1 MSFYATANEP
11 LKKYIMITAEE
22 IKSFLEGNDPEE
34 HIVAI
39 EFDYQKDHIYKIKEV
54 PGKGKS
60 IVRDSLI
67 AFAWVGDLRGLNF
80 YQGSKALQKEAM
92 SKYGIVIEKL
102 RTDGNEQLEKG
113 LTFLVKS
120 LKGYRALSQFFRDGG
135 IDPWGEKAKDKFL
148 MLTPTEQFLISKE
161 KRLFKG
167 FDEYNDITRLVFDLE
182 TTSLEPKDGRIFM
195 IGIKTNNGYRKVIEC
210 SNEDEER
217 KGLVEFF
224 KIIDELKPSIISG
237 YNSANFD
244 WFWIHERCKML
255 HLDIKKVAKSLHGER
270 SITQKDSMLKL
281 GNEVEKFTQTQMWGY
296 NIIDIIHSVRRAQAI
311 NSSIK
316 EAGLKYIT
324 KFIDGEAKDRI
335 YIDHTKI
342 GPMYGE
348 KNEFWLNIEN
358 GNYKKVGTSEKI
370 DEVCERRS
378 DIYIKTTGDD
388 IVERY
393 LDDDLE
399 ETLLVDEEFNQGSF
413 LLASLLPTTYERV
426 STMGTATIWKLVMLA
441 WSYKNGLAIPAKKEK
456 RNFVGGLSRL
466 LKTGYSK
473 DVLKLDYSSLYPSIQ
488 LTHDVFPESDITGVM
503 KGLLSYFRDSR
514 IMYKNLAS
522 EYKSIDKKKAKSY
535 DTKQLPIKIF
545 INSLFGAL
553 SAPQVFP
560 WGDMDMGEKI
570 TCTGRQYLRQMLK
583 FFVKRGYTP
592 LVCDTDGM
600 NFSLPDGG
608 VEDRKYI
615 GRGLNW
621 LVKEGKE
628 YTGYDADVAEFNDRF
643 MRGTMGLDCDGTWDS
658 CINLARKNYATLE
671 HNGKVKLTG
680 NSIKSK
686 KMPKYIEIFLD
697 KGIKLLLNGNGQGFV
712 EWYYE
717 YIQRIFDQKIP
728 LMDIASKAR
737 IKQSI
742 DDYIKRSKTK
752 TKAGALMSRQ
762 AHMEL
767 AINEGLNV
775 NLGDVIYYVNNGSK
789 ASHGD
794 VQKVNKPNKGWNEEQ
809 ISLFFSNNEKS
820 DYKNKEQFLLNNG
833 WEKSW
838 SDNNWVRSDAKNK
851 EANTGIPTDLA
862 YRLASTDSVIQLN
875 CYRINPQELESNPG
889 LTGEYN
895 IQRAIAT
902 FNKRVEPLL
911 VVFKEEV
918 RDGLL
923 VKNPEDRPFFT
934 KDQGELING
943 VPFEEKDQ
951 DDIQKDLIDME
962 QGEVVFWENVG
973 INPQYIY
980 ELAEEGWEEYI

>member
-1 MSFYATANEP
+1 
-11 LKKYIMITAEE
+11 MITAEE

-92 SKYGIVIEKL
+92 TKYGIIIEKL
-102 RTDGNEQLEKG
+102 RTDGNEQLENG

-135 IDPWGEKAKDKFL
+135 IDPWNEKVKDKFL

-167 FDEYNDITRLVFDLE
+167 FEDYNDITRLVFDLE
-182 TTSLEPKDGRIFM
+182 TTSLEPRDGRIFM
-195 IGIKTNNGYRKVIEC
+195 IGIKTNKGYRKVIEC
-210 SNEDEER
+210 SNDDEER
-217 KGLVEFF
+217 KGIVEFF
-224 KIIDELKPSIISG
+224 KIIDEIKPSIISG

-244 WFWIHERCKML
+244 WYWIYERCKIL
-255 HLDIKKVAKSLHGER
+255 NLDIKKIAKSLHGER
-270 SITQKDSMLKL
+270 SITQKESILKL
-281 GNEVEKFTQTQMWGY
+281 GNEVEGFTQTQMWGY

-324 KFIDGEAKDRI
+324 KFIDAEAKDRV
-335 YIDHTKI
+335 YIDHDKI
-342 GPMYGE
+342 GSLYRE
-348 KNEFWLNIEN
+348 KNLYWLNIEN
-358 GNYKKVGTSEKI
+358 GKYKKVGVDEKI
-370 DEVCERRS
+370 DEVCSRRT
-378 DIYIKTTGDD
+378 DIYIQTTGDD

-466 LKTGYSK
+466 LKVGYSK
-473 DVLKLDYSSLYPSIQ
+473 NILKLDYSSLYPSIQ
-488 LTHDVFPESDITGVM
+488 LVHDVFPESDITGVM
-503 KGLLSYFRDSR
+503 KGLLSYFRNTR

-522 EYKSIDKKKAKSY
+522 EYESIDKKKAKSF

-560 WGDMDMGEKI
+560 WGDMDKGEMI
-570 TCTGRQYLRQMLK
+570 TCSGRQYLRMMIH
-583 FFVKRGYTP
+583 FFSERGYSPT
-592 LVCDTDGM
+592 VMDTDGV
-600 NFSLPDGG
+600 NFSVPDG
-608 VEDRKYI
+608 VESRRYI
-615 GRGLNW
+615 GKGLNW
-621 LVKEGKE
+621 KVKEGKE
-628 YTGYDADVAEFNDRF
+628 YFGEEADVMEFNDLA
-643 MRGTMGLDCDGTWDS
+643 MKGEMALDTDGQWPA
-658 CINLARKNYATLE
+658 CINLARKNYALITDK
-671 HNGKVKLTG
+671 GKIKLTG
-680 NSIKSK
+680 NTIKSK
-686 KMPKYIEIFLD
+686 KMPKYIELFLD
-697 KGIKLLLNGNGQGFV
+697 KGIKLLLNGDGQGFV
-712 EWYYE
+712 ELYYE
-717 YIQRIFDQKIP
+717 YLQRIFDQKIP
-728 LMDIASKAR
+728 LMDIANKAK

-752 TKAGALMSRQ
+752 TKAGAEMSRQ

-767 AINEGLNV
+767 AIKEGLNV
-775 NLGDVIYYVNNGSK
+775 NLGDVIYYVNNGTK

-794 VQKVNKPNKGWNEEQ
+794 VQKVNKPKKGWNEEQ
-809 ISLFFSNNEKS
+809 LTTFFSNPKVNPDTVE
-820 DYKNKEQFLLNNG
+820 
-833 WEKSW
+833 
-838 SDNNWVRSDAKNK
+838 
-851 EANTGIPTDLA
+851 
-862 YRLASTDSVIQLN
+862 SVIQLN
-875 CYRINPQELESNPG
+875 CYRIDPQELESNPG

-911 VVFKEEV
+911 VCFKDEV

-934 KDQGELING
+934 KDQCELING
-943 VPFEEKDQ
+943 IPFEDGDQ
-951 DDIQKDLIDME
+951 DKID
-962 QGEVVFWENVG
+962 EVMTISNEETLFWEKVG
-973 INPQYIY
+973 VSPYHMYDNIDSYMQKFIS
-980 ELAEEGWEEYI
+980 